1 MGDLTE
7 GLPEENP
14 EGGLQSTSRAKQG
27 KTTPRETTRLTQLNP
42 NQLWRE
48 LERMSHYA
56 GKAGLPPEILDL
68 PPFEQ
73 KCSKKFQFYV
83 ILCNF
88 FHVYPFSAIFDL
100 NLGILPK
107 F

>member
-1 MGDLTE
+1 MGL
-7 GLPEENP
+7 NYCSFV
-14 EGGLQSTSRAKQG
+14 QSS
-27 KTTPRETTRLTQLNP
+27 PREKRGESYPREFTRLTQLNP